1 MSQEYSMGLQELARL
16 PDVSAHNEPGA
27 LRAVIDYPFDDPG
40 FFAGDDFTRVGELRS
55 SG

>member
-27 LRAVIDYPFDDPG
+27 LRAHQ
-40 FFAGDDFTRVGELRS
+40 RRS
-55 SG
+55 VAAPAMT